1 MEHFIMNF
9 WASQPIFE
17 VKNILVISKLKL
29 AVNETTHAIYSQN
42 FELITFHKII
52 HLHFSV
58 FNKICRFGHVYILV
72 PINLVHII
80 LGVMKVL

>member
-1 MEHFIMNF
+1 MNF

-42 FELITFHKII
+42 FELLFIK
-52 HLHFSV
+52 L
-58 FNKICRFGHVYILV
+58 YISIFQYSIKYADLA
-72 PINLVHII
+72 HII